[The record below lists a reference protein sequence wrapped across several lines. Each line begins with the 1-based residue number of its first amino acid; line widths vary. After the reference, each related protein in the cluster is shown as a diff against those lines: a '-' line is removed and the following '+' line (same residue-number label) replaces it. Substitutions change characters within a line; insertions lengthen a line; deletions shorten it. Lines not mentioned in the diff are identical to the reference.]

1 MAQMLQG
8 WNAAIDAF
16 RPVLT
21 ADKPAPLAH
30 YGSTIKDSEL
40 AEIYRRVTALADESK
55 SVRPRDILG
64 IAHEVIR
71 RGASTVRAETTSAA

>member
-1 MAQMLQG
+1 MSLRDLGFEAT
-8 WNAAIDAF
+8 DA
-16 RPVLT
+16 
-21 ADKPAPLAH
+21 
-30 YGSTIKDSEL
+30 EL

-71 RGASTVRAETTSAA
+71 RGASPVAAEASSTA

>member
-1 MAQMLQG
+1 MG
-8 WNAAIDAF
+8 KHSGRNALRSNLRDLGFDPTDA
-16 RPVLT
+16 
-21 ADKPAPLAH
+21 
-30 YGSTIKDSEL
+30 EL

-71 RGASTVRAETTSAA
+71 RGASAVAAEATSAA